1 MYTEHNRETTGIR
14 ERKHK
19 DNMLSRIKSHGLN
32 GIGGYAVQV
41 ETDIANGL
49 PVFEIVGLPDAAVKE
64 SRERVRAA
72 IKNAGFLFPA
82 SRITVNLAPADMRK
96 EGAVYDLPV
105 ALSIL
110 VASGQLGSNL
120 KPSFVTFGELGLDGG
135 VRAIAGVLPMV
146 IDAFSKGETVFAVPE
161 GNAEEAAYVEGVT
174 ILPVATLSQL
184 CEHIRGDVEIQPHPT
199 ERWHGSEMNYATDF
213 SEIKGQQGA
222 KRAAEIAIAGGH
234 NILLIG
240 TPGAGKTM
248 LARAIPSILPQL
260 TYEESLEITKIHSI
274 TGATKGRGM
283 IRERPFRAPH
293 HGASA
298 AALVGGGNRAMPGEI
313 SLSHYGVL
321 FLDELPEFQHAV
333 LEALRQ
339 PLEDGFIT
347 VSRAAA
353 TATYPAEFVLVAA
366 MNPCPCGNH
375 GSKIHPCRCAKSQ
388 IERYRGRIS
397 GPLLDRIDI
406 QIEMPEVGFLELA
419 EKAAGE
425 PSAIVRARVE
435 AARAAQRKRFSSDGI
450 LVNAQMNAKLIKR
463 YCTPDPASEQLL
475 ARAYAELKLSA
486 RAYQR
491 ILKVART
498 IADVEGA
505 ETIALAHYAEA
516 IQYRSLDQSGR
527 EA

>member
-1 MYTEHNRETTGIR
+1 
-14 ERKHK
+14 
-19 DNMLSRIKSHGLN
+19 MLSRIKSHGLS
-32 GIGGYAVQV
+32 GIGGFAVQV

-49 PVFEIVGLPDAAVKE
+49 PAFEIVGLPDAAVKE

-72 IKNAGFLFPA
+72 IKNAGFVFPA
-82 SRITVNLAPADMRK
+82 ARITVNLAPADMRK

-110 VASGQLGSNL
+110 AASGQLGANVN
-120 KPSFVTFGELGLDGG
+120 PPFVAFGELGLDGS

-146 IDAFSKGETVFAVPE
+146 IDAFSQGETVFAMPE
-161 GNAEEAAYVEGVT
+161 GNAEEAAYVEGVE
-174 ILPVATLSQL
+174 ILPVSTLAQL
-184 CEHIRGDVEIQPHPT
+184 CGHVRGEAVIAVHPT
-199 ERWHGSEMNYATDF
+199 ERWQGSETRYTTDF

-293 HGASA
+293 HGASG

-313 SLSHYGVL
+313 SLAHYGVL
-321 FLDELPEFQHAV
+321 FLDELPEFRHDV

-366 MNPCPCGNH
+366 MNPCPCGNY
-375 GSKIHPCRCAKSQ
+375 GSRIHPCHCAKSQ

-406 QIEMPEVGFLELA
+406 QIEMPEVGFTELS
-419 EKAAGE
+419 EKSNGE
-425 PSAIVRARVE
+425 PSAVIRARVE
-435 AARAAQRKRFSSDGI
+435 AARARQRERFTGDGI
-450 LVNAQMNAKLIKR
+450 LLNAQMNARLIKQ
-463 YCTPDPASEQLL
+463 YCAPDADSERLL

-498 IADVEGA
+498 IADMEGA
-505 ETIALAHYAEA
+505 QRIALAHYAEA

>member
-1 MYTEHNRETTGIR
+1 
-14 ERKHK
+14 
-19 DNMLSRIKSHGLN
+19 MLSRVKSHGLS
-32 GIGGYAVQV
+32 GIGGFAVQV

-49 PVFEIVGLPDAAVKE
+49 PSFEIVGLPDAAVKE

-72 IKNAGFLFPA
+72 IKNAGCVFPA
-82 SRITVNLAPADMRK
+82 ARITVNLAPADMRK

-110 VASGQLGSNL
+110 AASGQLGADVN
-120 KPSFVTFGELGLDGG
+120 PAFVAFGELGLDGG

-146 IDAFSKGETVFAVPE
+146 IDAFSKGERVFALPE
-161 GNAEEAAYVEGVT
+161 GNAEEAAYVEGAT
-174 ILPVATLSQL
+174 ILPVCTLSQL
-184 CEHIRGDVEIQPHPT
+184 CAHVRGVAPIAAHPAGCWQAG
-199 ERWHGSEMNYATDF
+199 EAHYSTDF
-213 SEIKGQQGA
+213 SEIRGQQGA
-222 KRAAEIAIAGGH
+222 KRAAEIAVAGGH

-248 LARAIPSILPQL
+248 LARAIPSILPRL

-274 TGATKGRGM
+274 TGATKGRGV

-293 HGASA
+293 HGASS

-313 SLSHYGVL
+313 SLAHYGVL
-321 FLDELPEFQHAV
+321 FLDELPEFQRGV

-353 TATYPAEFVLVAA
+353 SATYPAEFVLVAA
-366 MNPCPCGNH
+366 MNPCPCGNY
-375 GSKIHPCRCAKSQ
+375 GSTVHPCRCTRSQ

-397 GPLLDRIDI
+397 GPLLDRIDL
-406 QIEMPEVGFLELA
+406 QIEMPEVGFAELS

-425 PSAIVRARVE
+425 PSDAVRSRVE
-435 AARAAQRKRFSSDGI
+435 AARERQRERFAGEGI
-450 LVNAQMNAKLIKR
+450 LLNAQMNAGLIKR
-463 YCTPDPASEQLL
+463 FCAPDPQSEQLL
-475 ARAYAELKLSA
+475 SRAYAELKLSA

-498 IADVEGA
+498 IADLEGA
-505 ETIALAHYAEA
+505 ERIALAHYAEA
-516 IQYRSLDQSGR
+516 IQYRSLDRGGR